1 MMDSSDGRLARA
13 ACALEGLSVGDAFGE
28 RFFVH
33 PAVVRALLTQR
44 ALPAAPWLFTDDTQM
59 ALSIVETLAAHG
71 EIDQDHLAES
81 FAQRYEPSRG
91 YGPAMH
97 RLLRLIGDGG
107 VSWRE
112 AAPAQFGG
120 DGSFGNGSAMRVAP
134 VGAYFADD
142 LTAVVAQAARS
153 AEVTHTHPEALAGA
167 MAVAVAAA
175 LAWQARRAGV
185 RPSAGEFLDQIAP
198 WVPESV
204 VRILILRAR
213 DLHPSI
219 AVEHAAAMLGNG
231 DGISCQDTVPFCL
244 WAAARHLDDYEAA
257 LWTTVSALG
266 DRDTTC
272 AIVGGIVVMYTGVD
286 GIPPAWRAARE
297 PLPAWAFLQG

>member
-1 MMDSSDGRLARA
+1 MNSSDDRLARA
-13 ACALEGLSVGDAFGE
+13 VCALEGLSVGDAFGE

-33 PAVVRALLTQR
+33 PTVLDLLLRER
-44 ALPAAPWLFTDDTQM
+44 ALPAPPWPYTDDTQM
-59 ALSIVETLAAHG
+59 ALSIVETLAARG
-71 EIDQDHLAES
+71 AIDQDHLAQS
-81 FAQRYEPSRG
+81 FAQRYEPARG

-97 RLLRLIGDGG
+97 RLLRLIGSGA
-107 VSWRE
+107 SWRE
-112 AAPAQFGG
+112 VAPAQFGG
-120 DGSFGNGSAMRVAP
+120 EGSFGNGSAMRVAP

-142 LTAVVAQAARS
+142 LNSVAAQAARS

-167 MAVAVAAA
+167 VAVAVAAA

-185 RPSAGEFLDQIAP
+185 RPPAGDVLDQIAP
-198 WVPESV
+198 LVPESV

-213 DLHPSI
+213 ELRPNI

-231 DGISCQDTVPFCL
+231 EGISCQDTVPFCL

-272 AIVGGIVVMYTGVD
+272 AIVGGIVVMFTGIS

-297 PLPAWAFLQG
+297 PLPNWAF